1 MYHVYLKNKDVKI
14 KKSIFFYF
22 SLVQKKLICYSD
34 RMAKKAIKSFYEI
47 IERTAEKKPEK
58 QSFFYRTKS
67 GKYKGRSFGEMKDII
82 DRLIAGLIWKGI
94 KPQDKIL
101 LLCDPSPNW
110 IITDLAVV
118 ASGAVSVPR
127 GTDVTD
133 EDIEYIVNHADCK
146 IALVQHEKDRERLL
160 AMQDKISALEDIY
173 VIEDEE
179 RQLVGGDHGIR
190 NLLRR
195 GRGQLEEDP
204 KCIEK
209 RSKEF
214 SPTDL
219 ATLIY
224 TSGTTGAP
232 KGVMLNQAG
241 WIQSIRAATDRVEV
255 LYDDKIMSLL
265 PPWHVLERIIEYLVL
280 YHGLEFLISERTN
293 IRDDL
298 STFNPDI
305 FPSVP
310 RIWESVYSGLNNK
323 LKQKSPI
330 ARALFGAAVN
340 VGGWWRYWRAI
351 MFDFDTQ
358 VKKKILPWN
367 IIRRLFAIIMVL
379 VVLPMRI
386 LTSWIFGPVRK
397 ALGTNLRLSVAGG
410 SALPAV
416 VDQFFSAVG
425 ITVVEGY
432 GMTETS
438 ALIST
443 RPTNK
448 PTAGTVGIPI
458 NGYELKLK
466 DDQGTELAQW
476 ESLSGPTKK
485 MAGSKGTLWVKSDQ
499 ILQGYYKRDE
509 LNDVVFDSDGFFDT
523 GDLMTLS
530 WRGELMFAG
539 RSKDTLAL
547 AGGENIEP
555 VPIEDK
561 LLGSDYIDQVM
572 VVGDDQKT
580 LGTLIVPNFEAVQ
593 DAIKDLP
600 ESKAEWNTHED
611 IRKLYKKEIQSLIST
626 KTGFKS
632 FEVIPGNAFCILPEQ
647 FDADTEMTRTFK
659 MKRPVIKDN
668 YKPQIEAIFK

>member
-1 MYHVYLKNKDVKI
+1 
-14 KKSIFFYF
+14 
-22 SLVQKKLICYSD
+22 
-34 RMAKKAIKSFYEI
+34 MAKKAIKSFYEI

-67 GKYKGRSFGEMKDII
+67 GKFKGRSFGEMKDII
-82 DRLIAGLIWKGI
+82 DRLIAGLIWKGV

-110 IITDLAVV
+110 IITDLAIV

-127 GTDVTD
+127 GTDVTG

-160 AMQDKISALEDIY
+160 AMKDKISALEDIY

-179 RQLVGGDHGIR
+179 RMLVGGDHGIR

-214 SPTDL
+214 SPNDL

-280 YHGLEFLISERTN
+280 YHGLEFLISERTS

-298 STFNPDI
+298 SAFNPDI

-330 ARALFGAAVN
+330 ARGLFAAAVK

-351 MFDFDTQ
+351 LFDFDTQ
-358 VKKKILPWN
+358 VKKKFFLVN
-367 IIRRLFAIIMVL
+367 IVRRLFAVVMVL

-443 RPTNK
+443 RPTSK

-476 ESLSGPTKK
+476 DSLNGPTKK

-561 LLGSDYIDQVM
+561 LLGSDYIDQAM

-580 LGTLIVPNFEAVQ
+580 LGALIVPNFEAVK
-593 DAIKDLP
+593 DEIKDLP
-600 ESKAEWNTHED
+600 ESHAEWNDHEG
-611 IRKLYKKEIQSLIST
+611 IRKLYKKEIQSLVST

-647 FDADTEMTRTFK
+647 FNADTEMTRTFK

-668 YKPQIEAIFK
+668 YKTQIEAIFK

>member
-1 MYHVYLKNKDVKI
+1 MLTVNQ
-14 KKSIFFYF
+14 KKGIQLFFTCPEMF
-22 SLVQKKLICYSD
+22 SLILC
-34 RMAKKAIKSFYEI
+34 RMAKKAIKSFYQI
-47 IERTAEKKPEK
+47 LERTAEKKPDK
-58 QSFFYRTKS
+58 QSFYFRTKA
-67 GKYKGRSFGEMKDII
+67 GKYKGRSFGEIKDIV
-82 DRLIAGLIWKGI
+82 DRLIAGLIWKDV
-94 KPQDKIL
+94 KVQDKIL

-110 IITDLAVV
+110 IIADLAII

-133 EDIEYIVNHADCK
+133 DDIEYIVNHAECK
-146 IALVQHEKDRERLL
+146 MAFVQKEKDRERIL
-160 AMQDKISALEDIY
+160 ALKDKLPSLESVF
-173 VIEDEE
+173 VIEDDE
-179 RQLVGGDHGIR
+179 RALASGDHGIR

-204 KCIEK
+204 NTIQK
-209 RSKEF
+209 RTNEF
-214 SPTDL
+214 SPDAL

-232 KGVMLNQAG
+232 KGVMLNQSG

-255 LYDDKIMSLL
+255 LYDDKLISLL

-280 YHGLEFLISERTN
+280 YHGLEFLISERLN

-323 LKQKSPI
+323 LKQKSGF
-330 ARALFGAAVN
+330 AQGLFAGAVA
-340 VGGWWRYWRAI
+340 VGGWWRYWRSI
-351 MFDFDTQ
+351 LFNFDTQ
-358 VKKKILPWN
+358 VKKKFFLFN
-367 IIRRLFAIIMVL
+367 IVRRIFALAMVL
-379 VVLPMRI
+379 VILPLRMI
-386 LTSWIFGPVRK
+386 TSPIFKPIRK

-416 VDQFFSAVG
+416 VDSFFSAVG

-443 RPTNK
+443 RPSNR
-448 PTAGTVGIPI
+448 PTAGTVGVPI

-466 DDQGTELAQW
+466 DDQGNELAKW
-476 ESLSGPTKK
+476 ESLTGPKKK
-485 MAGSKGTLWVKSDQ
+485 MAGQKGTLWVKSDQ

-509 LNDVVFDSDGFFDT
+509 LNEAVFDSEGFFDT

-561 LLGSDYIDQVM
+561 LLASDYIDQVM

-580 LGTLIVPNFEAVQ
+580 LGALIVPNFDAVKDSVP
-593 DAIKDLP
+593 DAP
-600 ESKAEWNTHED
+600 ENTGEWNSHET
-611 IRKLYKKEIQSLIST
+611 IRKLYKKEVQSLVST
-626 KTGFKS
+626 KAGFKA
-632 FEVIPGNAFCILPEQ
+632 FEVIPGNAFSLLSAEFNP
-647 FDADTEMTRTFK
+647 DTEMTRTFK
-659 MKRPVIKDN
+659 MKRPVIKEN
-668 YKPQIEAIFK
+668 YKDKITAIFS

>member
-1 MYHVYLKNKDVKI
+1 
-14 KKSIFFYF
+14 
-22 SLVQKKLICYSD
+22 
-34 RMAKKAIKSFYEI
+34 MAKKAIKSFYEI

-67 GKYKGRSFGEMKDII
+67 GKYKGRSFGEIKDII
-82 DRLIAGLIWKGI
+82 DRLIAGFIWKGV
-94 KPQDKIL
+94 KVQDKIL

-110 IITDLAVV
+110 IITDLAIV
-118 ASGAVSVPR
+118 AAGAVSVPR

-133 EDIEYIVNHADCK
+133 DDIEYIVNHADCK
-146 IALVQHEKDRERLL
+146 IALVQHEKDRDRLL
-160 AMQDKISALEDIY
+160 AMKDKISILENVY
-173 VIEDEE
+173 VIEDDE
-179 RQLVGGDHGIR
+179 RHFVGGDHGIR

-195 GRGQLEEDP
+195 GRAQLEEEP
-204 KCIEK
+204 KSIEN
-209 RSKEF
+209 RTKEF
-214 SPTDL
+214 TPEDL

-241 WIQSIRAATDRVEV
+241 WIQSIRAATDRVDV
-255 LYDDKIMSLL
+255 LYDDKIVSLL

-280 YHGLEFLISERTN
+280 YHGLEFLISEPTN

-323 LKQKSPI
+323 LRQKSLI
-330 ARALFGAAVN
+330 ARSLFAAAVK

-351 MFDFDTQ
+351 LFDFDTQ
-358 VKKKILPWN
+358 VKKKFFLFN
-367 IIRRLFAIIMVL
+367 IVRRLFALVMVL
-379 VVLPMRI
+379 AVFPLRM
-386 LTSWIFGPVRK
+386 LTTKIFGPVRK
-397 ALGTNLRLSVAGG
+397 ALGTNLRLSIAGG

-443 RPTNK
+443 RPTRK

-458 NGYELKLK
+458 SGYELKLK
-466 DDQGTELAQW
+466 DDQGTELAKW
-476 ESLSGPTKK
+476 NSLNGPTKK
-485 MAGSKGTLWVKSDQ
+485 MAGSRGTLWVKSDQ

-530 WRGELMFAG
+530 WRGELLFAG

-547 AGGENIEP
+547 AGGENVEP

-561 LLGSDYIDQVM
+561 LLGSDFIDQVM

-580 LGTLIVPNFEAVQ
+580 LGVLIVPDFESIKGAVTES
-593 DAIKDLP
+593 P
-600 ESKAEWNTHED
+600 EKPEEWNNHED

-632 FEVIPGNAFCILPEQ
+632 FEVIPGNAFCLLSEQ
-647 FDADTEMTRTFK
+647 FNPDTEMTRTFK

-668 YKPQIEAIFK
+668 YKSQIEAIYK